1 MKIEILDRETNVV
14 LPEKLAF
21 GRVFTDHM
29 FEIDFDLN
37 KGGWHDPKIKKFGNI
52 ELSPAAMV
60 FHYGQAIF
68 EGLKAYK
75 QEDGR
80 IALFRPDKNVER
92 LNRSARRLCIPEV
105 DPRLTLQA
113 IKEVV
118 KVDKDWIPMRPGY
131 SLYIR
136 PFIFASEAGFG
147 VHAAASYKFIIVL
160 SPVGPYY
167 PEGFKPVPILVTD
180 KYVRAVR
187 KGIGEAKTAGNY
199 AASLLAQAEAEKEG
213 FSQILWLDA
222 VEQQYIEEVG
232 AMNIFVQFKDE
243 VATPALTGSIL
254 PGVTRMSVLQIL
266 RDWGYNVTERLIS
279 IREIMESSKS
289 GNLVEIFGTGT
300 AAVISSVSKLKYN
313 FEVINFSDEHAGEL
327 GTRLYN
333 ELSGIQSGK
342 IADRH
347 GWLTYL
353 EN

>member
-1 MKIEILDRETNVV
+1 
-14 LPEKLAF
+14 
-21 GRVFTDHM
+21 
-29 FEIDFDLN
+29 
-37 KGGWHDPKIKKFGNI
+37 
-52 ELSPAAMV
+52 
-60 FHYGQAIF
+60 
-68 EGLKAYK
+68 
-75 QEDGR
+75 
-80 IALFRPDKNVER
+80 
-92 LNRSARRLCIPEV
+92 
-105 DPRLTLQA
+105 
-113 IKEVV
+113 V

-347 GWLTYL
+347 GWLEYL
-353 EN
+353 ES